1 MENIKEKNRLTNF
14 EILRIISM
22 IMIILHHYSVH
33 GGILEITSYGINK
46 YIAVFCYSLGKIGVN
61 IFFLISGYF
70 LINSKF
76 KISKVIKL
84 IMQVLEYS
92 IPLTIVFMCFNKEIA
107 IKKLLKSIIIIF
119 YNHYWF
125 INTYIIIYLLMPFF
139 NKFIKII
146 KKEQFLII
154 IFILVSILVILPNL
168 KLNSAF
174 YGQLQWGIFMYFIG
188 AYIKLYAYEERK
200 KHIKIIKTLQDL
212 NFIICII
219 FLVYIFVLFLFT
231 YYSSFK
237 DNEVFKKID
246 KLIDMNSI
254 FPFIL
259 SILIFIKFSKIKM
272 KNNKVINF
280 FGGTSFGVYLF
291 HDCIYKK
298 TIWNNILCTQK
309 LYYANPI
316 LLVLHIIISTIFIY
330 LLGSIYEIGRR
341 KIFENKKIFLPRV
354 KKWCEEIDIKFNN

>member
-92 IPLTIVFMCFNKEIA
+92 IPLTIVFMCFNKEFA

-154 IFILVSILVILPNL
+154 IFILLLILVFLPNL
-168 KLNSAF
+168 NLNSAF
-174 YGQLQWGIFMYFIG
+174 YGQLQWGIFMYFLG

-200 KHIKIIKTLQDL
+200 NIKIIKMLQDS
-212 NFIICII
+212 NFIIGII
-219 FLVYIFVLFLFT
+219 FFVYISGLFLFT
-231 YYSSFK
+231 YYASFK
-237 DNEVFKKID
+237 SNEIFKKID

-259 SILIFIKFSKIKM
+259 SILIFIKFSKRKM

-309 LYYANPI
+309 FYYASPI

-330 LLGSIYEIGRR
+330 LFGSVYEIVRR
-341 KIFENKKIFLPRV
+341 KVFENNKSALSKA
-354 KKWCEEIDIKFNN
+354 KSWCERIDIKFND